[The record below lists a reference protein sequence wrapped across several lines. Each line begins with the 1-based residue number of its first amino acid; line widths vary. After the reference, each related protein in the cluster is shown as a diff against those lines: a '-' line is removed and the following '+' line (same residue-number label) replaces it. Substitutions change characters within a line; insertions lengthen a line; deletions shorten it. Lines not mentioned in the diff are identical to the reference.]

1 MLKPSDEKLPPSWEE
16 ERDRIIGLG
25 ERSFKKSYYPEL
37 RDNLSRLER
46 FRTLLDFSG
55 EMILLVELPAGRV
68 IDANAA
74 AFEMLGISQAT
85 LLGMEITAL
94 GIRDAVPLLTTLN
107 ADSSATTPTLHH
119 LETQI
124 HGQDGGRT
132 PLDLS
137 YRVAVVDGTP
147 FGILLGRDAG
157 ARIASEAQLRL
168 AARVISR
175 SGEGIMIAD
184 AGGLIIEVNTAFEK
198 ITGYTREE
206 ALGRNPN
213 FLASGRQDAE
223 FYRLMWHTLNE
234 SNFWQGEIWNRRKNG
249 EVFPEWLSL
258 SAIRDDADKITHY
271 VGTFSDVTEARAREA
286 RIQHMAHHDFL
297 TGLPNRF
304 LLVDRFSQVAASAQR
319 NDTRFALLFMDL
331 DRFKNVNDTLGHTV
345 GDQLLCDVARRLSQ
359 AVRTTDTVSRQGGDE
374 FIVLLGEIE
383 SPEAAAQVAR
393 KLTQVLSEPCQL
405 GGHQITVTP
414 SIGIAVSP
422 EDGSDLDSLLKHAD
436 LAMYDA
442 KQQGRNNYQF
452 FRREMNARS
461 LEMLLMES
469 DLRLALRKGE
479 FELHYQPQ
487 VAIGSRQ
494 PVGVEAL
501 LRWRH
506 PERGLVSP
514 VDFIPMAE
522 ETGLIVPT
530 GQWVLETACQQAAKW
545 RAGDWPEMK
554 VAVNLSAAQ
563 FRQQELIVLTRQ
575 ALAAAALPPQALE
588 LEVTESILMSDAEGT
603 STTLNELSAM
613 GITLAIDDFGTGYS
627 SLAYLKRFPVDTLK
641 VDRSFVR
648 NIGTDEED
656 AAICSA
662 IIGLAHSL
670 HLEVVAE
677 GVETQAQYDW
687 LAAAGCHYVQGY
699 FTGRPEPAAACLN
712 SFQAAEAP

>member
-1 MLKPSDEKLPPSWEE
+1 MLKPSDEKPPPSWEE
-16 ERDRIIGLG
+16 ERDRVIGLG

-55 EMILLVELPAGRV
+55 EMILQVELPAGRI

-74 AFEMLGISQAT
+74 AAEMLGLSQAA
-85 LLGMEITAL
+85 LLGMDVAAL
-94 GIRDAVPLLTTLN
+94 GIKDAEALLATLT
-107 ADSSATTPTLHH
+107 ADARTEAPALHH
-119 LETQI
+119 LETELRRS
-124 HGQDGGRT
+124 DGCRT
-132 PLDLS
+132 PLDLA
-137 YRVAVVDGTP
+137 YRVAVVDGAP
-147 FGILLGRDAG
+147 YGILLGRDAG
-157 ARIASEAQLRL
+157 TRLSSEAKLRL

-175 SGEGIMIAD
+175 SGEGIIITD
-184 AGGLIIEVNTAFEK
+184 AEGLIIEANTAFEK

-213 FLASGRQDAE
+213 FLSSGRQNAE

-234 SNFWQGEIWNRRKNG
+234 TGFWQGEIWNRRKNG

-258 SAIRDDADKITHY
+258 SAIRDDAEKITHY
-271 VGTFSDVTEARAREA
+271 VGTFSDVTEAKAREA

-304 LLVDRFSQVAASAQR
+304 LLMDRFDQVIASAER
-319 NDTRFALLFMDL
+319 NDTRFALLFIDL
-331 DRFKNVNDTLGHTV
+331 DRFKNVNDTLGHTI
-345 GDQLLCDVARRLSQ
+345 GDQLLCDVARRLSL
-359 AVRTTDTVSRQGGDE
+359 AVRSTDTISRQGGDE
-374 FIVLLGEIE
+374 FIVLLSDVD
-383 SPEAAAQVAR
+383 SPDAAAQVAR
-393 KLTQVLSEPCQL
+393 KLMQVLGEPCLL
-405 GGHQITVTP
+405 GSHQITLTP

-487 VAIGSRQ
+487 VALGSRQ
-494 PVGVEAL
+494 TVGVEAL

-522 ETGLIVPT
+522 ETGLIVPI
-530 GQWVLETACQQAAKW
+530 GQWVLETACHQCAAW
-545 RAGDWPEMK
+545 RAGDWPDMK

-563 FRQQELIVLTRQ
+563 FRQQELIVVTRK
-575 ALAAAALPPQALE
+575 ALAAAGLPAEALE

-603 STTLNELSAM
+603 ATTLNELSAM
-613 GITLAIDDFGTGYS
+613 GVTLAIDDFGTGYS

-641 VDRSFVR
+641 VDRSFVH

-677 GVETQAQYDW
+677 GVETQEQCDW
-687 LAAAGCHYVQGY
+687 LAGAGCHYVQGY
-699 FTGRPEPAAACLN
+699 FTGRPEPADSCLKH
-712 SFQAAEAP
+712 

>member
-1 MLKPSDEKLPPSWEE
+1 
-16 ERDRIIGLG
+16 
-25 ERSFKKSYYPEL
+25 
-37 RDNLSRLER
+37 
-46 FRTLLDFSG
+46 
-55 EMILLVELPAGRV
+55 
-68 IDANAA
+68 
-74 AFEMLGISQAT
+74 
-85 LLGMEITAL
+85 
-94 GIRDAVPLLTTLN
+94 
-107 ADSSATTPTLHH
+107 
-119 LETQI
+119 
-124 HGQDGGRT
+124 
-132 PLDLS
+132 
-137 YRVAVVDGTP
+137 
-147 FGILLGRDAG
+147 
-157 ARIASEAQLRL
+157 
-168 AARVISR
+168 
-175 SGEGIMIAD
+175 
-184 AGGLIIEVNTAFEK
+184 
-198 ITGYTREE
+198 
-206 ALGRNPN
+206 
-213 FLASGRQDAE
+213 
-223 FYRLMWHTLNE
+223 
-234 SNFWQGEIWNRRKNG
+234 
-249 EVFPEWLSL
+249 
-258 SAIRDDADKITHY
+258 
-271 VGTFSDVTEARAREA
+271 
-286 RIQHMAHHDFL
+286 
-297 TGLPNRF
+297 LPNRF
-304 LLVDRFSQVAASAQR
+304 LLMDRFSQVAASAQR

-522 ETGLIVPT
+522 ETGLIVPI

-712 SFQAAEAP
+712 SFQTAEAP